1 LPVKLYA
8 VPGSY
13 LTQTLKICAKYAE
26 LELGNDQ
33 PGNDKT
39 ENPIP
44 VLETDQGCI
53 FSTNAIARYLA
64 GIRRDVG
71 LAGQNLLEAGTVD
84 SWVEYSVHQLEV
96 PLMTWVLDVTG
107 EQKCGDAV
115 VKMAKADTDKALSV
129 LNNHLLHCTYMVGH
143 RMTLADV
150 RITCAL
156 NAAFKALPKDF
167 CQACPNI
174 LRWYNLCTAQP
185 QVAAVLGAAAPSGG
199 GKKGTE
205 AKPKAEAKAKAD
217 AKPKA
222 EAKKGG
228 DKKKEEAKP
237 KAEAKKGGDKKKGD
251 KKEEKKE
258 EEKPVDA
265 AEEYKKK
272 LKKVLKEGGKRG
284 VEIEGAG
291 DMGGLR
297 FFSTSVDEPQG
308 DLDLLVKCVEAMNAE
323 AIPGEEERK
332 GCSGHMG
339 KMVFSAGTEQLAVCA
354 YVPAV
359 EQPNLS
365 CEEWLKATLANFQGK
380 VVSADKTYCTG
391 TVQANGDKGIFP
403 LKIREPMILEANNFL
418 RKKGLFPDN
427 DSDDDDEMVFGDD
440 DFPS

>member
-1 LPVKLYA
+1 MPLKLYA

-53 FSTNAIARYLA
+53 FSTNAIARYLG

-96 PLMTWVLDVTG
+96 PLMTWVLDATN
-107 EQKCGDAV
+107 EQKVGDAV
-115 VKMAKADTDKALSV
+115 VQMAKSDTDKALSV

-143 RMTLADV
+143 RITLADI
-150 RITCAL
+150 RIACAL
-156 NAAFKALPKDF
+156 NTAFKALPGDF
-167 CQACPNI
+167 CKSCPNI
-174 LRWYNLCTAQP
+174 LRWYNLCCAQP
-185 QVAAVLGAAAPSGG
+185 QIEAVLG
-199 GKKGTE
+199 
-205 AKPKAEAKAKAD
+205 KAKAAPAAGKKD
-217 AKPKA
+217 AAPKAKAEAKPKA

-228 DKKKEEAKP
+228 DKKKEDKPKAEAKP
-237 KAEAKKGGDKKKGD
+237 KAEPKADAKKKGG

-258 EEKPVDA
+258 EEKKADDPA
-265 AEEYKKK
+265 KK
-272 LKKVLKEGGKRG
+272 LMKVLKEGGKRG
-284 VEIEGAG
+284 VEIEGAA
-291 DMGGLR
+291 DMGGLC
-297 FFSTSVDEPQG
+297 FFSTSVDEPEG
-308 DLDLLVKCVEAMNAE
+308 DLELLVKCVEAMNQK

-332 GCSGHMG
+332 GCSGHIG
-339 KMVFSAGTEQLAVCA
+339 KTVFSAGTEQLAVCA
-354 YVPAV
+354 YVP
-359 EQPNLS
+359 EEKQGELS
-365 CEEWLKATLANFQGK
+365 CEEWLKATLQNFQGE
-380 VVSADKTYCTG
+380 VVSAGKEFSTG
-391 TVQANGDKGIFP
+391 IVKANSDKGVFP

>member
-1 LPVKLYA
+1 
-8 VPGSY
+8 

-26 LELGNDQ
+26 LELGDDQ

-44 VLETDQGCI
+44 VLETDQGCL

-71 LAGQNLLEAGTVD
+71 LAGQNLLEAGTID

-115 VKMAKADTDKALSV
+115 QKMAKSDTDKALNV
-129 LNNHLLHCTYMVGH
+129 LNNHLMHCTFMVGH
-143 RMTLADV
+143 RMSLADV

-156 NAAFKALPKDF
+156 SAAFKALPDF
-167 CQACPNI
+167 CKACPNI
-174 LRWYNLCTAQP
+174 LRWYSLCTAQP
-185 QVAAVLGAAAPSGG
+185 QVAAVLGAAAPAAA
-199 GKKGTE
+199 GKK
-205 AKPKAEAKAKAD
+205 AAPKAD

-222 EAKKGG
+222 EAKS
-228 DKKKEEAKP
+228 EAKP
-237 KAEAKKGGDKKKGD
+237 KAEAKKYDDVDKPKKAKGEAKPKADAKKKGD
-251 KKEEKKE
+251 KKDEKKDE
-258 EEKPVDA
+258 KKEEKPVDA
-265 AEEYKKK
+265 EEERKKK

-308 DLDLLVKCVEAMNAE
+308 DLDMLVQSVEAMNAPG
-323 AIPGEEERK
+323 IPGEEERR

-339 KMVFSAGTEQLAVCA
+339 KTVFSAGTDQLAVVA
-354 YVPAV
+354 YVPDG
-359 EQPNLS
+359 ELENLS
-365 CEEWLKATLANFQGK
+365 CEEWLKSTLSNFQGK
-380 VVSADKTYCTG
+380 IVSTGKNYCTG
-391 TVQANGDKGIFP
+391 VVAADGNNNVFP
-403 LKIREPMILEANNFL
+403 LKIREPMILDCNNFL